1 MLVVSNLR
9 AGARCL
15 VVRNVVWEAGQGF
28 TEERWTEGHSG
39 TQRRRQSGAECHT
52 APKPLSGRLPGSNG
66 GQRQRELEI
75 SKKPDPPFQFLLL
88 SQLPFQFQPLMIRA
102 RQQFTTGFWES
113 IVICSP
119 AGVGLEIVD
128 KLRIRDA
135 ALTLQKIIIMIFK
148 WAFWQLQWPRIC
160 QSKLKQVCK

>member
-9 AGARCL
+9 VGARCL

-28 TEERWTEGHSG
+28 TEERWTVGHSG

-88 SQLPFQFQPLMIRA
+88 SQLPFQFQPLMIHA
-102 RQQFTTGFWES
+102 RQQFTTDFWES

-128 KLRIRDA
+128 QLLIRDVA
-135 ALTLQKIIIMIFK
+135 STLPKIFFSNAVQKIS
-148 WAFWQLQWPRIC
+148 WSRL
-160 QSKLKQVCK
+160 

>member
-1 MLVVSNLR
+1 MMHL
-9 AGARCL
+9 CL
-15 VVRNVVWEAGQGF
+15 WCQIWGLEPDVWLLGMWFEKQG
-28 TEERWTEGHSG
+28 RGSQKRGGHSG

-88 SQLPFQFQPLMIRA
+88 SQLPFQSQPLMIHA
-102 RQQFTTGFWES
+102 RQQFTTDFWES

-128 KLRIRDA
+128 QLLIRDVA
-135 ALTLQKIIIMIFK
+135 STLPKIIFSNAVQKIS
-148 WAFWQLQWPRIC
+148 WSRL
-160 QSKLKQVCK
+160 